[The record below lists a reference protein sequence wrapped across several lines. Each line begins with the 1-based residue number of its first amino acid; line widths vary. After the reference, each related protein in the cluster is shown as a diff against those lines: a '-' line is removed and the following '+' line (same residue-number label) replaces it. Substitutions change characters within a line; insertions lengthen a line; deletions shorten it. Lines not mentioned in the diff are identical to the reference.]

1 MSAQNQKAS
10 GIIGA
15 LAGMLGLSALAGVL
29 VTVMVTPALAVTGMA
44 ASNTIGIFEGLPEY
58 IRIDE
63 QSQRNTLWAQKTANP
78 DDGYTE
84 IATVYYQNRE
94 EAGWDD
100 VSQYIKDA
108 VLAGED
114 RRFYDHNGVDVQS
127 IVRAAVGNV
136 ASGDIESGASTL
148 TMQLVKNLFI
158 NEALQLESEEDQLE
172 AIRAAQETSL
182 ERKLKEAKLAIG
194 LEKQYTK
201 NEILLAY
208 LNIAGFGGNTY
219 GIEAAAQEYFG
230 VTAAD
235 VTIAQAASLIAIVQ
249 QPGARS
255 LKSPENYP
263 ANQARRDFILDAML
277 DEGFITAAEHR
288 EAIDQPVDEEFV
300 NPSPPSNGCMAG
312 HRYAKFFCDFVVENV
327 DNFESLGSTVEER
340 RNAWRLGGLDV
351 YTTLN
356 LSLQKVAQDEVWN
369 YVPRKETALELGG
382 TAVSVETGSGRII
395 TMAQNK
401 TFDNTLEG
409 GGLGTTAVN
418 FNTDQPYGGSGG
430 FQTGSTYKVFALLE
444 WLKQGHGLNE
454 YVDSTVRTF
463 NQASFTDSC
472 VGGWGGPWT
481 PKNDAPAAP
490 AMSAYRA
497 TTDSVNTA
505 FVAIAQQLDLC
516 GIRQTAESI
525 GVHRADGAP
534 LETNPSS
541 VLGTNNIAPMTM
553 AAAFAAIANDG
564 RYCEPIAVDRFVTRN
579 GEELPGQAPDCRQ
592 GLDPEIAAAAA
603 YAMQGVMSGGTGV
616 ASNPRDG
623 VPIIGKTGTTD
634 RSKQT
639 WVVGSTREVA
649 TAVWVGNIKGDF
661 PIRNYPSGGSLRH
674 LIFKPLMTAV
684 NGQYGGGGFPDPPGR
699 LLIGSGVELP
709 DVRGETEE
717 DARSLLEGLGFGFEV
732 SGQVDSDLEEGRVA
746 SMSIEPGTLLARGV
760 IVRVETSRGN
770 LIELPDVSSDGYT
783 FEEARD
789 ILGDA
794 GFTNV
799 SESCSE
805 IPPVEE
811 GGDPLMDGIVTGQ
824 NPSGGSKVKYEK
836 SITLTVSR
844 LDCS

>member
-63 QSQRNTLWAQKTANP
+63 QSQRNTLWAQKTSDP
-78 DDGYTE
+78 DDGYTR

-114 RRFYDHNGVDVQS
+114 RRFYEHNGVDVQS
-127 IVRAAVGNV
+127 IVRAAIGNV

-158 NEALQLESEEDQLE
+158 NEALQLDSEEEQLE

-201 NEILLAY
+201 NE
-208 LNIAGFGGNTY
+208 
-219 GIEAAAQEYFG
+219 
-230 VTAAD
+230 
-235 VTIAQAASLIAIVQ
+235 SLIAIVQ

-255 LKSPENYP
+255 LKSPENYA
-263 ANQARRDFILDAML
+263 ANQGRRDFILNEML
-277 DEGFITAAEHR
+277 DEGYITAAEHR

-327 DNFESLGSTVEER
+327 DNLESLGATVDDR
-340 RNAWRLGGLDV
+340 RDAWRHGGLDV
-351 YTTLN
+351 FTTLN
-356 LSLQKVAQDEVWN
+356 LSLQKVAQDEVWR
-369 YVPRKETALELGG
+369 YVPRDETRLELGG
-382 TAVSVETGSGRII
+382 TAVSVETDTGRII

-401 TFDNTLEG
+401 VFDNTLEG
-409 GGLGTTAVN
+409 GGRSTTAVN
-418 FNTDQPYGGSGG
+418 FNTDQPYGGSQG

-454 YVDSTVRTF
+454 YVDSSVRTF
-463 NQASFTDSC
+463 NQASFTDTC

-541 VLGTNNIAPMTM
+541 VLGTNYIAPMTM

-564 RYCEPIAVDRFVTRN
+564 RYCEPVAVDRIVTRD
-579 GEELPGQAPDCRQ
+579 GEELPGQSPDCRQ
-592 GLDPEIAAAAA
+592 GIDPEVAAAAA

-634 RSKQT
+634 GSQQT
-639 WVVGSTREVA
+639 WVVGATREVG
-649 TAVWVGNIKGDF
+649 TAVWVGNILGDF
-661 PIRNYPSGGSLRH
+661 PMRNYPSGGSLRH
-674 LIFKPLMTAV
+674 LIFQPLMAAV
-684 NGQYGGGGFPDPPGR
+684 NGQYGGGSFPDPPGR
-699 LLIGSGVELP
+699 LLTGSGVELP

-717 DARSLLEGLGFGFEV
+717 NARSLLEGLGFGFEV
-732 SGQVDSDLEEGRVA
+732 SGRVDSDLEEGRVA
-746 SMSIEPGTLLARGV
+746 SMSIAPGTLLARGV
-760 IVRVETSRGN
+760 IVKVETSRGN
-770 LIELPDVSSDGYT
+770 LIELPDVSSGGYT

-789 ILGDA
+789 ILVDA